1 MFALFLVS
9 VVAEER
15 RPVRWGILGTGSIA
29 SDFGRVLTSMRGD
42 AEVVAVGSRSGD
54 RAAAFA
60 AELGLVGACAHGS
73 YEALVADPA
82 VDVVYVATPST
93 RHVSD
98 SLLCLRAGK
107 AVLCEKS
114 MAPTAA
120 EAAEVLAL
128 ARERGLFFLHGVWSR
143 FFPAMRALRELLS
156 SGAIGDVTSAHVS
169 FCQNDGAGSCSA
181 LAETG
186 VYCAQFLSWVFG
198 GEEAAV
204 VGAVTERDR
213 GSGHDTHVAATLRF
227 AGGGVGSF
235 ECSLRHAS
243 PREAVICGS
252 RGVVRVP
259 YPFWCPTQL
268 LVQPMGG
275 AASQAFG
282 PESETN
288 FPLPDGPRGPFH
300 FVHSEGLAYEA
311 AAVHAALRA
320 GRLEAA
326 EFGSEECLRVMKLLD
341 AVARFGAR

>member
-1 MFALFLVS
+1 MIALLVLVS
-9 VVAEER
+9 VAEER

-60 AELGLVGACAHGS
+60 AELGLVGACAHSS

-169 FCQNDGAGSCSA
+169 FCQNDGAGR
-181 LAETG
+181 L
-186 VYCAQFLSWVFG
+186 LLRPR
-198 GEEAAV
+198 
-204 VGAVTERDR
+204 RD
-213 GSGHDTHVAATLRF
+213 
-227 AGGGVGSF
+227 
-235 ECSLRHAS
+235 
-243 PREAVICGS
+243 
-252 RGVVRVP
+252 
-259 YPFWCPTQL
+259 
-268 LVQPMGG
+268 
-275 AASQAFG
+275 
-282 PESETN
+282 
-288 FPLPDGPRGPFH
+288 
-300 FVHSEGLAYEA
+300 
-311 AAVHAALRA
+311 
-320 GRLEAA
+320 
-326 EFGSEECLRVMKLLD
+326 
-341 AVARFGAR
+341 

>member
-156 SGAIGDVTSAHVS
+156 SGA
-169 FCQNDGAGSCSA
+169 
-181 LAETG
+181 
-186 VYCAQFLSWVFG
+186 
-198 GEEAAV
+198 
-204 VGAVTERDR
+204 
-213 GSGHDTHVAATLRF
+213 
-227 AGGGVGSF
+227 
-235 ECSLRHAS
+235 
-243 PREAVICGS
+243 
-252 RGVVRVP
+252 
-259 YPFWCPTQL
+259 
-268 LVQPMGG
+268 
-275 AASQAFG
+275 
-282 PESETN
+282 
-288 FPLPDGPRGPFH
+288 
-300 FVHSEGLAYEA
+300 
-311 AAVHAALRA
+311 
-320 GRLEAA
+320 
-326 EFGSEECLRVMKLLD
+326 LLD
-341 AVARFGAR
+341 APEPIPTYLRHSSDTLLRHSSETPPTLLRDSSDTPPRHLRHTSETPPTHLRDSSEPRRQAPSET